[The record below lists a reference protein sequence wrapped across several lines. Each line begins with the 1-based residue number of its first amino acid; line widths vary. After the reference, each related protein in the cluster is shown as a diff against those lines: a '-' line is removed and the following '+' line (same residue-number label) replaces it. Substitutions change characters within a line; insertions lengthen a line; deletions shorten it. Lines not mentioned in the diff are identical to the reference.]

1 MENAIRHR
9 VFENPDSASAQAAA
23 NIAQLIRERATL
35 GRNVVLGL
43 ATGRTVLPLYEELI
57 YLYQEEGL
65 SFGNVVT
72 FNLDEYLGLPSG
84 HAASFRSFMH
94 RHFFD
99 HVDIPVKNIHFL
111 PGLVPQDKIA
121 STCSAYEKEIKA
133 AGGID
138 IQILGI
144 GRNGHIGFNEPGSDI
159 ESVTR
164 PVQLDE
170 QTRDDLALNWTGTE
184 KVPTR
189 ALTMGCKT
197 IMGAR
202 NVIMMAWGSRKRRI
216 VRRAVEGEVTSR
228 VPASYLQTHPAVR
241 VFLDPPAAAL
251 LRRKPSGPA

>member
-35 GRNVVLGL
+35 GRDVVLGL
-43 ATGRTVLPLYEELI
+43 ASGQTVLPLYEELV

-65 SFGNVVT
+65 SFANVVT
-72 FNLDEYLGLPSG
+72 FNLDEYLGLPNG
-84 HAASFRSFMH
+84 HPGSFRSFMH

-111 PGLVPQDKIA
+111 PGTVPQDKINA
-121 STCSAYEKEIKA
+121 TCNAYEKEIKA

-138 IQILGI
+138 IQVLGL

-164 PVQLDE
+164 LVLLE
-170 QTRDDLALNWTGTE
+170 QQTLDDLTHDWKETG
-184 KVPTR
+184 KVPNR

-197 IMGAR
+197 ILQSR
-202 NVIMMAWGSRKRRI
+202 NIILMAWGSRKRRI

-241 VFLDPPAAAL
+241 VFLDPPAATL
-251 LRRKPSGPA
+251 LRRRPTGAP